1 MSALESFHLEVIF
14 DTIFVVVCS
23 VCSVIYGMS
32 PYQQLHRT
40 LGLGFTWFG
49 RSLPTY
55 FRCCPG

>member
-1 MSALESFHLEVIF
+1 MCGKQLECVSLACMSALESFHLEAIF

-40 LGLGFTWFG
+40 LGLGFT
-49 RSLPTY
+49 
-55 FRCCPG
+55 